1 MELDLFIFF
10 YLRICIV
17 LNIFNIINVLFFC
30 DCLNKKNT
38 HDLRVFYF
46 MYFSLIYFHTNF
58 SKLNITFLCITS
70 IFLRTPYSFCNS
82 TLHEK
87 YDNYLI
93 LDSRIWTKIRSK
105 STKMNDV
112 LFCIQWN
119 LAKLQEY
126 VTKDSL
132 VWIKSTGF
140 THQINLFG
148 DVYKTH
154 NLL

>member
-58 SKLNITFLCITS
+58 SKLNITFCVSQVFFYVLHTLFVILLCMKNMIIIWFWILEFEQKLDRSQQRWMT
-70 IFLRTPYSFCNS
+70 FYSAFNEIWQS
-82 TLHEK
+82 YKNMLQK
-87 YDNYLI
+87 I
-93 LDSRIWTKIRSK
+93 LW
-105 STKMNDV
+105 
-112 LFCIQWN
+112 C
-119 LAKLQEY
+119 E
-126 VTKDSL
+126 
-132 VWIKSTGF
+132 
-140 THQINLFG
+140 
-148 DVYKTH
+148 
-154 NLL
+154 